1 MKVLMFKIYFGY
13 RYSAKNK
20 KKSQLLNFLMGEAKM
35 AVYIS
40 RRNKVEGEEVCEI
53 VPIFKNRVKARVWVD
68 FKFFK
73 MMKDL
78 MFFQTI
84 WCYNDAICSI
94 VDDSLIFSCLL

>member
-1 MKVLMFKIYFGY
+1 MGY

-68 FKFFK
+68 FKFYK

-78 MFFQTI
+78 MFFKLSG
-84 WCYNDAICSI
+84 AIMMQSVPLWTTLYFFLSVI
-94 VDDSLIFSCLL
+94 RVSVIYL